1 MQVAIIRPGP
11 VTGKFV
17 NPYIARRLGKEPVTY
32 LHPSFKPFLERTLGV
47 PLFQEQVMKIGM
59 VAANLTG
66 GEAEELRKAMGGKR
80 SEFIIAG
87 LKTRLHEGMTAN
99 GFDAAAQEEVMRVLA
114 TVKEFM
120 FPESHAHS
128 FASIAYSSAYTR
140 HHYPAAYT
148 CALFNNQPMG
158 FYSPATI
165 VNDAK
170 RHRVKILPI
179 DVQRS
184 DWFCTLEE
192 LSEQD
197 RVRYAGRHAVRMGM
211 KYVKGLGQK
220 VADAI
225 AEARLLDGPYASEY
239 DLRRRISPI
248 KKSELTLLAK
258 AGAFNWTGEKHH
270 RRTALWN
277 AERAGQS
284 AGPLFDHIRD
294 EYELEAASP
303 LRSMTTEERLVA
315 DFESTGVTLG
325 PHPMAYHRLEM
336 NAAGV
341 LPAASLRGVPDGTY
355 ARIAGAVI
363 ARQRPGTAEGFIF
376 LSLEDETGISNA
388 IINPQLYE
396 QNRATV
402 TFGKF
407 LRVDGVLQ
415 NQDGVINVRASAVHL
430 LALSGVDVRSHDFH

>member
-17 NPYIARRLGKEPVTY
+17 NPYIARRLGREPVTY

-80 SEFIIAG
+80 SESIIAG

-99 GFDAAAQEEVMRVLA
+99 GFNAATQEEVMRVLA

-140 HHYPAAYT
+140 YHYPAAYT

-158 FYSPATI
+158 FYYPATI
-165 VNDAK
+165 ANDAK
-170 RHRVKILPI
+170 RHGVKIVPI

-192 LSEQD
+192 LSEDD
-197 RVRYAGRHAVRMGM
+197 RAKHTDSFAVRMGIR
-211 KYVKGLGQK
+211 YVKGLRRK
-220 VADAI
+220 VAEEI
-225 AEARLLDGPYASEY
+225 ADARLMDGPFASEY
-239 DLRRRISPI
+239 DVSRRVPSI
-248 KKSELTLLAK
+248 KKSELILLAK

-284 AGPLFDHIRD
+284 VGPLFENIPD
-294 EYELEAASP
+294 EHELRTVAP
-303 LRSMTTEERLVA
+303 LRLMTTDERLVA
-315 DFESTGVTLG
+315 DFESTGITLG
-325 PHPMAYHRLEM
+325 PHSMAYHRKRWT
-336 NAAGV
+336 
-341 LPAASLRGVPDGTY
+341 LPAYCLPRACEECRTVPTVHCTVHSCRSASDG
-355 ARIAGAVI
+355 
-363 ARQRPGTAEGFIF
+363 
-376 LSLEDETGISNA
+376 
-388 IINPQLYE
+388 
-396 QNRATV
+396 
-402 TFGKF
+402 
-407 LRVDGVLQ
+407 
-415 NQDGVINVRASAVHL
+415 
-430 LALSGVDVRSHDFH
+430 

>member
-1 MQVAIIRPGP
+1 
-11 VTGKFV
+11 
-17 NPYIARRLGKEPVTY
+17 
-32 LHPSFKPFLERTLGV
+32 
-47 PLFQEQVMKIGM
+47 MKIGM

-80 SEFIIAG
+80 SESIIAG

-165 VNDAK
+165 ANDAK
-170 RHRVKILPI
+170 RHGVKIVPI

-192 LSEQD
+192 LSEDD
-197 RVRYAGRHAVRMGM
+197 RTRFAGRYAVRMGL
-211 KYVKGLGQK
+211 KYVKGLRQR

-225 AEARLLDGPYASEY
+225 TEARLLDGPYASEY
-239 DLRRRISPI
+239 DLRRRVSSI
-248 KKSELTLLAK
+248 KKPELTLLAK

-284 AGPLFDHIRD
+284 AGPLFEHIRD
-294 EYELEAASP
+294 EYELQIVSP
-303 LRSMTTEERLVA
+303 LRPMTTEERLVA
-315 DFESTGVTLG
+315 DFGSTGVTLG
-325 PHPMAYHRLEM
+325 PHPMAYHRAEM

-341 LPAASLRGVPDGTY
+341 LPAASLRGMPDGTY

-396 QNRATV
+396 RNRITV
-402 TFGKF
+402 TRGKF
-407 LRVDGVLQ
+407 LRVDGTLQ
-415 NQDGVINVRASAVHL
+415 NQDGVINVRASAVHV
-430 LALSGVDVRSHDFH
+430 LALSDVDMRSHDFH